1 MKVLLYLGLALL
13 VLKSSLLAARGES
26 RPPSPP
32 SLLPPADRR
41 EDRSALLLA
50 REELALAFLAGEWSW
65 ACG

>member
-1 MKVLLYLGLALL
+1 MLLYLGLALL

-26 RPPSPP
+26 RPPS
-32 SLLPPADRR
+32 LLPPADRR

-50 REELALAFLAGEWSW
+50 RLELALAFLAGSWSW